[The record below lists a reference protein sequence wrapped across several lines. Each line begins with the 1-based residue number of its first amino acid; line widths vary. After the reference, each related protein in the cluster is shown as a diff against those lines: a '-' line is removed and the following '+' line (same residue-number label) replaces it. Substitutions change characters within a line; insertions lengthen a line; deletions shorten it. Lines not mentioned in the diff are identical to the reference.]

1 MRWLPIKDFPNYEVS
16 NEGLVRNVNTK
27 HILKLNTKKGTHPYK
42 RVHLSNKGIAKY
54 PLVHRLV
61 LIAFVGDCPKGM
73 QCLHADNNPANNNLS
88 NLSWNTPK
96 KNHET
101 IDRKGERNGRAKLTE
116 TDVINIRK
124 SQAATSSLAKQYN
137 VSQKYIQNIQRGITW
152 KHIPQDLS
160 GPHQMQN
167 K

>member
-1 MRWLPIKDFPNYEVS
+1 MKWLPTKDFPNYEVS
-16 NEGLVRNVNTK
+16 NEGLVRNANTK
-27 HILKLNTKKGTHPYK
+27 HILKLNTKKGTLPYK

-54 PLVHRLV
+54 VLVHRLV

-124 SQAATSSLAKQYN
+124 SQAATRSLAKQYN

>member
-1 MRWLPIKDFPNYEVS
+1 MKWLPTKDFPNYEVS
-16 NEGLVRNVNTK
+16 NEGLVRNANTK
-27 HILKLNTKKGTHPYK
+27 HILKLNTKKGTLPYK
-42 RVHLSNKGIAKY
+42 RVHLSHKGIAKY

-124 SQAATSSLAKQYN
+124 SQAATRSLAKQYN